1 MKTIVQ
7 SEGHWQAS
15 LFNQSVIAAIGVAA
29 LYCGRQILI
38 PIALASL
45 LSFVLTPPLTLLQR
59 IGLRRGLSVAA
70 VTLVS
75 FTLLTVIVGE
85 VGRQGT
91 EVAENLPQYE
101 SGLSKKLQSLRDS
114 AKNGPVMRSAER
126 IVSGLTS
133 DLGGSEPS
141 RPVESSNVP
150 PDANARAQNPPPLPV
165 VVRQPGPTPYDIA
178 SQFLGP
184 LIEPLAATAI
194 TIVFVVFILLERDG
208 IRDRLIWL
216 LGARDIRRTTNVL
229 DDAGARLSRY
239 FLAQTAVNAAFGVLF
254 GAGLWL
260 IGIPNFALWGFL
272 AMLLRFLPY
281 IGAPMA
287 AAFPL
292 ILSAAIEP
300 GWTTLLWT
308 AGLFVV
314 LEGVTGQI
322 VEPNVFGRTTGMS
335 PLAVVAAAAFW
346 TVLWGPIGL
355 FLSTP
360 LTLLLV
366 VLGQH
371 VQAFKVFA
379 ALLGDTPPL
388 QPDQSFYHKII
399 TGRAG
404 EALEQAYLVLE
415 DHSLAAYY
423 DEYALPGLG
432 LLQRDLILGVL
443 SHDNLE
449 PIVATV
455 DEIIDALD
463 DVDEKTGDEKTAPDG
478 QASKAGETEP
488 TDPPPS
494 DRRPQKAVLC
504 LAGRRSFD
512 LSAAAMLAQVL
523 RKQHVDARVIEGVT
537 AASYQ
542 SWNVETPGVA
552 LICLSYLAVDHSPS
566 HVRALTR
573 RLRRRMPGI
582 PILACFWT
590 YDETGDDDADGDRL
604 KAESGAD
611 IVASSLKESVAICL
625 REVAAAPTSRAA
637 ESIEAP
643 APKVA

>member
-1 MKTIVQ
+1 MKAVTQ
-7 SEGHWQAS
+7 SDAHRQTG
-15 LFNQSVIAAIGVAA
+15 LYNQTVIAAIGVAA

-45 LSFVLTPPLTLLQR
+45 LSFVLTPPLTLLQGL
-59 IGLRRGLSVAA
+59 GLRRGLSVAV

-75 FTLLTVIVGE
+75 FTLIAAIVGE

-91 EVAENLPQYE
+91 EVVGRLPQYE
-101 SGLSKKLQSLRDS
+101 SGLSQKLQSLRDS
-114 AKNGPVMRSAER
+114 AKNGAVMRSAER
-126 IVSGLTS
+126 IISGLTS
-133 DLGGSEPS
+133 DLGSSEPS
-141 RPVESSNVP
+141 RPVASSDVP
-150 PDANARAQNPPPLPV
+150 PEANTRGAPPLAV
-165 VVRQPGPTPYDIA
+165 VVRQPGPSPYDIA

-184 LIEPLAATAI
+184 VIEPLAATAI
-194 TIVFVVFILLERDG
+194 TIVFVIFILLEREG

-216 LGARDIRRTTNVL
+216 LGARDIRQTTNVL

-239 FLAQTAVNAAFGVLF
+239 FLAQTAINAVFGVLF

-260 IGIPNFALWGFL
+260 IGIPNFVLWGFL
-272 AMLLRFLPY
+272 AALLRFLPY
-281 IGAPMA
+281 VGAPMA

-292 ILSAAIEP
+292 ILAAAIEP

-308 AGLFVV
+308 ASLFVL
-314 LEGVTGQI
+314 LEGITSQF

-335 PLAVVAAAAFW
+335 ALAVVAAAAFW

-371 VQAFKVFA
+371 VEAFKVFA

-404 EALEQAYLVLE
+404 EALEQAYLVL
-415 DHSLAAYY
+415 DDQSLAAYY

-432 LLQRDLILGVL
+432 LLQRDLNLGVL
-443 SHDNLE
+443 SPDSLE

-463 DVDEKTGDEKTAPDG
+463 DVDEKTGDERPTPD
-478 QASKAGETEP
+478 AEALKAGETARAES
-488 TDPPPS
+488 PPL
-494 DRRPQKAVLC
+494 DQQLQKTILC
-504 LAGRRSFD
+504 LAGRRPFD

-537 AASYQ
+537 ATSYR
-542 SWNVETPGVA
+542 SWDVETAPGVA

-590 YDETGDDDADGDRL
+590 YDETEDDKADGDRL
-604 KAESGAD
+604 RTESGAD
-611 IVASSLKESVAICL
+611 MVASSLKESVAICL
-625 REVAAAPTSRAA
+625 REAAAPSPTRSGEQIQAA
-637 ESIEAP
+637 EP
-643 APKVA
+643 QVA